1 MTSPHVVGICGSL
14 RDGSYT
20 RSGIERA
27 LASAADSGA
36 STALVD
42 LREYDLPVF
51 DADHRDAGDA
61 ESLRTLLQ
69 RADAILLGTPMY
81 HGSYSGVLKNAMDYC
96 GFDEFEDTT
105 VGLLAVSGGSFPT
118 GALEHLRLVCRAVN
132 AWVLPHQA
140 AIPTVREKFENG
152 DIVDES
158 IAERVD
164 TLGRRAVE
172 YAAIEPDPACFESTQ
187 NVGAGD
193 D

>member
-1 MTSPHVVGICGSL
+1 MTGPHVVGVCGSL

-20 RSGIERA
+20 RLGVQRA
-27 LASAADSGA
+27 LESAANSGA
-36 STALVD
+36 STEFVD

-51 DADHRDAGDA
+51 DADDRDVGDAGR
-61 ESLRTLLQ
+61 LRTQLQ
-69 RADAILLGTPMY
+69 AADAILLGTPMY

-140 AIPTVREKFENG
+140 AIPSASNNFEAG
-152 DIVDES
+152 ELTDES
-158 IAERVD
+158 LADRVD
-164 TLGRRAVE
+164 TLGQRAVE
-172 YAAIEPDPACFESTQ
+172 YAAIEPEPPSFESTQ

-193 D
+193 

>member
-1 MTSPHVVGICGSL
+1 MTEPHVVGLCGSL

-20 RSGIERA
+20 RLGVERA
-27 LASAADSGA
+27 LASAAGHGA
-36 STALVD
+36 STQFVD
-42 LREYDLPVF
+42 LRAYDLPVF
-51 DADHRDAGDA
+51 DADNRDAGDA
-61 ESLRTLLQ
+61 ERLRDHLQ

-140 AIPTVREKFENG
+140 AIPSARSQFEDG
-152 DIVDES
+152 ELVDEGL
-158 IAERVD
+158 AERVD

-172 YAAIEPDPACFESTQ
+172 YAAIEPDPPCFESQQ